1 MNAELPNLSAR
12 ESLDIIAAMI
22 REAKGNIQ
30 RNNFYFLFWGWLV
43 VIANLGMYTLQ
54 RIGYEYFYAI
64 WLITLPAWAFTLY
77 KLRAQSRS
85 NAARS
90 HFDRITGTLW
100 ISFGVAIFSLVVF
113 GRLIN
118 YQLNPVILIM
128 SAIPTVVSGVILRFR
143 PLVIGGVTCWITGML
158 CFLVDTQTQPLIGA
172 VAIIIGFLI
181 PGYMLRSHKT

>member
-64 WLITLPAWAFTLY
+64 WLITLPAWAFTL
-77 KLRAQSRS
+77 
-85 NAARS
+85 
-90 HFDRITGTLW
+90 
-100 ISFGVAIFSLVVF
+100 
-113 GRLIN
+113 
-118 YQLNPVILIM
+118 
-128 SAIPTVVSGVILRFR
+128 
-143 PLVIGGVTCWITGML
+143 
-158 CFLVDTQTQPLIGA
+158 
-172 VAIIIGFLI
+172 
-181 PGYMLRSHKT
+181 